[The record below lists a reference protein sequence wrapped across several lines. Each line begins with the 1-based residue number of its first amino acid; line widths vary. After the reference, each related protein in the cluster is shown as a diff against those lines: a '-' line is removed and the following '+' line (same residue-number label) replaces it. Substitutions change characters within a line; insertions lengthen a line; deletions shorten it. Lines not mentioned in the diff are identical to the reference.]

1 MTLAVQ
7 VNSIGGQLHSS
18 EERTSQSFGMIT
30 IRTRTRVLQ
39 FSTETFGKWVQTA
52 SKSLKM

>member
-7 VNSIGGQLHSS
+7 VNSISGQLHSS
-18 EERTSQSFGMIT
+18 EERTSQSFEMIT

>member
-7 VNSIGGQLHSS
+7 VNSISGQLHSS

-30 IRTRTRVLQ
+30 IRTRTRVLTILNGN
-39 FSTETFGKWVQTA
+39 FW
-52 SKSLKM
+52 

>member
-7 VNSIGGQLHSS
+7 VNSISGQLHSS
-18 EERTSQSFGMIT
+18 EELTSQSFEMIT